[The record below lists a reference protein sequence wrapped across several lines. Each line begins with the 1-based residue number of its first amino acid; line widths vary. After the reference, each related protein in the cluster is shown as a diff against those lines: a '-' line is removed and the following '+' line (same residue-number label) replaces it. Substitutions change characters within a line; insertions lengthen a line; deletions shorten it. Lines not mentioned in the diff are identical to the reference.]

1 LAKLSV
7 KDVDLAGKKVLM
19 RVDFNVAINKETG
32 EITDDTRIRAAIPTI
47 KYILDQGASL
57 ILMSHLGR
65 PKGKVV
71 PQLKMD
77 KVAKRLSEILG
88 KEVKKLDA
96 CVGNEVKKAVDELE
110 PGEITLLE
118 NTRFYK
124 EETEND
130 EEFAKKLASLADIYV
145 NDAFGT
151 AHRAHASTVGVAR
164 FLPAVA
170 GLLMAKEL
178 EVLGGILKSPSPPFL
193 AILGG
198 AKVSDKIGVLKN
210 LLDKCEEILIGGGMA
225 YTFLQAQGISTGK
238 SLVGED
244 KIGEAKGILEEAK
257 KKDCKIFLPL
267 DHVVATEP
275 KSGVEVKTVGQKE
288 IPSDCMALD
297 IGPETI
303 KCFNSSIE
311 KAKTIFW
318 NGPMGYFEVD
328 EFDAGTKEIAKK
340 LAEVAEEGA
349 TVVVG
354 GGDSVAALQKYNL
367 TDKMTHVST
376 GGGASLEF
384 LEGRELPG
392 VAVLRNKE

>member
-238 SLVGED
+238 SLVEED

>member
-1 LAKLSV
+1 
-7 KDVDLAGKKVLM
+7 M
-19 RVDFNVAINKETG
+19 
-32 EITDDTRIRAAIPTI
+32 
-47 KYILDQGASL
+47 
-57 ILMSHLGR
+57 
-65 PKGKVV
+65 
-71 PQLKMD
+71 
-77 KVAKRLSEILG
+77 
-88 KEVKKLDA
+88 
-96 CVGNEVKKAVDELE
+96 
-110 PGEITLLE
+110 
-118 NTRFYK
+118 
-124 EETEND
+124 
-130 EEFAKKLASLADIYV
+130 
-145 NDAFGT
+145 
-151 AHRAHASTVGVAR
+151 
-164 FLPAVA
+164 
-170 GLLMAKEL
+170 
-178 EVLGGILKSPSPPFL
+178 
-193 AILGG
+193 
-198 AKVSDKIGVLKN
+198 
-210 LLDKCEEILIGGGMA
+210 
-225 YTFLQAQGISTGK
+225 
-238 SLVGED
+238 
-244 KIGEAKGILEEAK
+244 EAKGILEEAK

-328 EFDAGTKEIAKK
+328 EFDTGTKEIAKK

>member
-238 SLVGED
+238 SLVEED

-328 EFDAGTKEIAKK
+328 EFDTGTKEIAKK